1 MSNYLAVATV
11 TKAFAQLLDTAV
23 KSAVDSASAVTQR
36 PDPGA
41 QAACVDLFLYQ
52 VTPNAALRNSD
63 LPTRNSPGQVVTR
76 PSSALDL
83 HYLLSFYGDNSKFEP
98 QRMLGAVV
106 RAVSAEPGLTRDR
119 ILSVSKDD
127 NGDKMSGSNL
137 ADAVEQVKFSLQ
149 SLSIDELSR
158 IWSIFYQV
166 PYALSLGYVATVVTI
181 ESEETVLA
189 SQPVLKRGQT
199 DQGVETQ
206 LGPFPALE
214 SWHIG
219 EDPDDVARLRL
230 PSYPSARLG
239 TILTLRGKDLGGES
253 LLVQFANPHLANNPI
268 AIPAS
273 LTTNRPNELKV
284 VIPSVNPVAPNSWV
298 AGIHFVSIIV
308 SSGGTTRSTNSLPLP
323 FAPQLSALAPSARDG
338 DGNVVVT
345 VTPAPIVRARQT
357 AFLALP
363 DRDVASS
370 ARVNDTDPLEF
381 SVSNPAAG
389 TVVAR
394 LRIDGVDSMQF
405 KAQGVPPRP
414 VLDRQTVTFPA

>member
-11 TKAFAQLLDTAV
+11 TKAFAQLLDSAA
-23 KSAVDSASAVTQR
+23 KSAVNGASAVTQR

-41 QAACVDLFLYQ
+41 RTACVDLFLYQ

-63 LPTRNSPGQVVTR
+63 LPTRNSSGQVVTR

-83 HYLLSFYGDNSKFEP
+83 HYLLSFYGDDSKFEP
-98 QRMLGAVV
+98 QRMLGSVV
-106 RAVSAEPGLTRDR
+106 RALSAEPGLTRDR

-127 NGDKMSGSNL
+127 NGDTMSGSNL
-137 ADAVEQVKFSLQ
+137 ADAIEQVKFSLQ

-181 ESEETVLA
+181 ESDETVLSA
-189 SQPVLKRGQT
+189 QPVLKRGQT

-206 LGPFPALE
+206 LGPFPSLE

-239 TILTLRGKDLGGES
+239 TILTLRGKNLGGES
-253 LLVQFANPHLANNPI
+253 LLVQFSNPHLQNNPI
-268 AIPAS
+268 EIATS
-273 LTTNRPNELKV
+273 LTPNRTNELKV
-284 VIPSVNPVAPNSWV
+284 VIPGLNPAAPNSWV
-298 AGIHFVSIIV
+298 AGIHVVSVVV

-323 FAPQLSALAPSARDG
+323 FAPQLSVLAASARDG
-338 DGNVVVT
+338 DGNVAVT
-345 VTPAPIVRARQT
+345 VTAAPIVHAAQT

-363 DRDVASS
+363 DRDVASI
-370 ARVNDTDPLEF
+370 ARANDTDPLQF

-394 LRIDGVDSMQF
+394 LRVDGVDTMQF

>member
-1 MSNYLAVATV
+1 MSNYLAIATV
-11 TKAFAQLLDTAV
+11 TKALAQLLDSAV
-23 KSAVDSASAVTQR
+23 KSAVDSANAVTQR

-41 QAACVDLFLYQ
+41 RTACVDLFLYQ

-83 HYLLSFYGDNSKFEP
+83 HYLLSFYGDDSKFEP

-106 RAVSAEPGLTRDR
+106 RALSAEPGLTRDR

-127 NGDKMSGSNL
+127 NGDNLSGSNL
-137 ADAVEQVKFSLQ
+137 ADAIEQVKFSLQ

-166 PYALSLGYVATVVTI
+166 PYALSVGYVATVVTI

-189 SQPVLKRGQT
+189 TQPVLKRGET

-206 LGPFPALE
+206 LGPFPRLE
-214 SWHIG
+214 SWHVG
-219 EDPDDVARLRL
+219 EDSDDTARLRL

-253 LLVQFANPHLANNPI
+253 LRVRFSNPHFQNDPVEI
-268 AIPAS
+268 ATS
-273 LTTNRPNELKV
+273 LTTNRTNELKV
-284 VIPSVNPVAPNSWV
+284 VIPSVNPAAPNNWV
-298 AGIHFVSIIV
+298 AGIHLVSIIV

-323 FAPQLSALAPSARDG
+323 FAPQLSALGASARDG

-345 VTPAPIVRARQT
+345 VTAAPLVRVPQT

-363 DRDVASS
+363 DRDVAPI
-370 ARVNDTDPLEF
+370 ARVNDTDPLKF
-381 SVSNPAAG
+381 IVANPTPG
-389 TVVAR
+389 SVVAR
-394 LRIDGVDSMQF
+394 LRVDGVDSMQF

-414 VLDRQTVTFPA
+414 VLDRQSVTFPA

>member
-1 MSNYLAVATV
+1 
-11 TKAFAQLLDTAV
+11 
-23 KSAVDSASAVTQR
+23 
-36 PDPGA
+36 
-41 QAACVDLFLYQ
+41 
-52 VTPNAALRNSD
+52 
-63 LPTRNSPGQVVTR
+63 VTR